1 MAKITYTVAASFE
14 RDGQV
19 VDCSQ
24 HEILGAASG
33 AEYRSEKRA
42 IEAAEEAQEA
52 IDDAIRE
59 GYVDSAIVVS
69 VYKGRTQVWSARA
82 KNR

>member
-1 MAKITYTVAASFE
+1 MAKFAYRVKASFE
-14 RDGQV
+14 LDGQV
-19 VDCSQ
+19 LDCSQ
-24 HEILGAASG
+24 PEILGAASG

-59 GYVDSAIVVS
+59 GDVDPTTIVS
-69 VYKGRTQVWSARA
+69 VYKNRIQTWAAR
-82 KNR
+82 